1 MKALFNFGYLV
12 WVAKAVY
19 QCQNPTW
26 ICHWL
31 LYHAQNFFALNY
43 MKKQFIQQYSYG
55 KNVFQAISVQEFT
68 ETNLAAAEL
77 FHMFT
82 QFNN

>member
-1 MKALFNFGYLV
+1 
-12 WVAKAVY
+12 
-19 QCQNPTW
+19 
-26 ICHWL
+26 
-31 LYHAQNFFALNY
+31 